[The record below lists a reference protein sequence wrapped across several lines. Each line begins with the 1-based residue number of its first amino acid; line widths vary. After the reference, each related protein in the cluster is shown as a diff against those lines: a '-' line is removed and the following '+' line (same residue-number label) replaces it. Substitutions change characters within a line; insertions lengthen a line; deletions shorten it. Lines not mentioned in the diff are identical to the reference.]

1 MSSRATQGKA
11 APFLNFVA
19 FLMAFGWEG
28 PVIIS
33 IGLRHESILEIS
45 IGVVFTLF
53 FWALFGFRLLSD
65 LVRHLLKLKSPEEAL
80 AAKPSAT
87 SDQ

>member
-1 MSSRATQGKA
+1 MSLRSTGK
-11 APFLNFVA
+11 APFLNFIA

-33 IGLRHESILEIS
+33 IGLRNESTLEIF
-45 IGVVFTLF
+45 IGVLFALF
-53 FWALFGFRLLSD
+53 FWGLFGIKLLLE
-65 LVRHLLKLKSPEEAL
+65 LVRHIFKLQSPEDAL
-80 AAKPSAT
+80 AVKPPAQ

>member
-1 MSSRATQGKA
+1 MSLSSTGK
-11 APFLNFVA
+11 APFLNFIA

-33 IGLRHESILEIS
+33 IGLRHESTLEIF
-45 IGVVFTLF
+45 IGVLFALF
-53 FWALFGFRLLSD
+53 FWGLFGIKLL
-65 LVRHLLKLKSPEEAL
+65 LELIRHIFKLKSPQDAL
-80 AAKPSAT
+80 AVKPSAK